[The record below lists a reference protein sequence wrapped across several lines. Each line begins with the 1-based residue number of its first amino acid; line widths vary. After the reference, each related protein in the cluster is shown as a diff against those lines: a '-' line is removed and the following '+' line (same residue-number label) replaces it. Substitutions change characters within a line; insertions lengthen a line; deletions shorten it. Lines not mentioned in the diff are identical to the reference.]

1 MTTNPLIP
9 IRKITESLRQVQAE
23 PAQPEVSSELKVYAQ
38 EIDESLRP
46 VLKIFQESISQ
57 IQESLSVSFEKINLA
72 RETWKAKQRICEINS
87 LEIWDEIGSVSG
99 FIQKIKLEKSR
110 LRILTVDAVKTKCN
124 SQFILIKDQYLKDSQ
139 GSPKSLSVFDIPK
152 LQNKITEAIAE
163 ISLFCSQ
170 IILERLQ
177 EIFDLYDRGINRQ
190 KITEYL
196 FWEDPKSQEKFQA
209 SLNLAERELNASW
222 ENHSDIIKVYLSKFE
237 KEAIDKFKSMK
248 KSISQKNTQ
257 IEAYD
262 RFEQEVYQ
270 LISQTIES
278 IFDERVEITT
288 VILDDVLSFY
298 DYLLEQQQ
306 RYSQESPEMIKAE
319 KDWIDTQE
327 AQLKQSSNQMSEMI
341 DICNILLN

>member
-9 IRKITESLRQVQAE
+9 IRKITESLRQVQA
-23 PAQPEVSSELKVYAQ
+23 APEVSSELKVYAQ

-46 VLKIFQESISQ
+46 VLKIFQKSIIQ

-72 RETWKAKQRICEINS
+72 RETWKAKQRICEINP
-87 LEIWDEIGSVSG
+87 LDIWDEIGSVSG

-110 LRILTVDAVKTKCN
+110 LRILTLDAVKTKCN
-124 SQFILIKDQYLKDSQ
+124 SQFFLIKKQFFRDSQ
-139 GSPKSLSVFDIPK
+139 GNTKFLSVFDIPN

-209 SLNLAERELNASW
+209 SLNLAERELKASW
-222 ENHSDIIKVYLSKFE
+222 ENNSDIIKVYLSKFK
-237 KEAIDKFKSMK
+237 KEAIDKFKSINFIGFQANAK
-248 KSISQKNTQ
+248 
-257 IEAYD
+257 IEAYE

-270 LISQTIES
+270 LILQTIES

-288 VILDDVLSFY
+288 VILEDILSFY
-298 DYLLEQQQ
+298 DYLLEQHQ
-306 RYSQESPEMIKAE
+306 RYSQESPKMIKAE
-319 KDWIDTQE
+319 KDWLDTQE
-327 AQLKQSSNQMSEMI
+327 YRLKQSSNQMSEMI

>member
-9 IRKITESLRQVQAE
+9 IRKITESLRQVQA
-23 PAQPEVSSELKVYAQ
+23 APEVSSELKVYAQ

-46 VLKIFQESISQ
+46 VLKIFQKSISE

-87 LEIWDEIGSVSG
+87 LDIWDEIGKVSG
-99 FIQKIKLEKSR
+99 FIQKVKLEKSR

-124 SQFILIKDQYLKDSQ
+124 SQFILIKDQNLKDSQ
-139 GSPKSLSVFDIPK
+139 GNPKSLSVFDIPK
-152 LQNKITEAIAE
+152 LQNKFTEAIAD

-177 EIFDLYDRGINRQ
+177 EIFALYDRGINREQ
-190 KITEYL
+190 ITEYL
-196 FWEDPKSQEKFQA
+196 FWEDPKSQEKFQS

-248 KSISQKNTQ
+248 KKSIAQKNTQ

-262 RFEQEVYQ
+262 RFEQEISQ

-278 IFDERVEITT
+278 IFDERVELTT

-306 RYSQESPEMIKAE
+306 RYSQESPQMRKAE

-327 AQLKQSSNQMSEMI
+327 YRLKQSSNQMSEMI
-341 DICNILLN
+341 EICNTLLN

>member
-9 IRKITESLRQVQAE
+9 IRRITESLRQVQA
-23 PAQPEVSSELKVYAQ
+23 APEVSSELKVYAQ

-46 VLKIFQESISQ
+46 VLKIFQKSIIQ

-110 LRILTVDAVKTKCN
+110 LRILTLDAVKTKCN
-124 SQFILIKDQYLKDSQ
+124 SQFFLIKKQFFRDSQ
-139 GSPKSLSVFDIPK
+139 GNHKFLSVFDIPN
-152 LQNKITEAIAE
+152 LQNKITEAIAD

-196 FWEDPKSQEKFQA
+196 FWEDPKSQEKFQS

-222 ENHSDIIKVYLSKFE
+222 ENNSDIIKVYLSKFK
-237 KEAIDKFKSMK
+237 KEAIDKFKSINFIGFQANAK
-248 KSISQKNTQ
+248 
-257 IEAYD
+257 IEAYE
-262 RFEQEVYQ
+262 RFEQEIYQ

-278 IFDERVEITT
+278 IFDERVELTT

-327 AQLKQSSNQMSEMI
+327 DQLKQSSNQMSEMI

>member
-9 IRKITESLRQVQAE
+9 IRKITESLRQVQA
-23 PAQPEVSSELKVYAQ
+23 APEVSSELKVYAQ

-46 VLKIFQESISQ
+46 VLKIFQKSIIQ

-72 RETWKAKQRICEINS
+72 RETWKAKQRICEINP
-87 LEIWDEIGSVSG
+87 LDIWDEIGSVSG

-110 LRILTVDAVKTKCN
+110 LRILTLDAVKTKCN
-124 SQFILIKDQYLKDSQ
+124 SQFFLIKKQFFRDSQ
-139 GSPKSLSVFDIPK
+139 GNTKFLSVFDIPN

-222 ENHSDIIKVYLSKFE
+222 ENNSDIIKAYLSKLQ

-327 AQLKQSSNQMSEMI
+327 DRLKQSSNQMSEMI